1 MGSIQIKKLDQD
13 IHPNQEDGPGH
24 LSKSRMVGPG
34 HSSKSR
40 SWIRTFI
47 EIEEM
52 YTDILP
58 NQGAGPGHSSKS
70 RSWTRT
76 FIEIMQLDPDMHPT
90 YLHNY
95 TATHLHSYASTHLHS
110 YTAIHLQIYTA
121 THLIIYRSTLTF
133 RNARM
138 CSMQGRVEAYS
149 CPGSTI

>member
-1 MGSIQIKKLDQD
+1 MDPDICPNRGWLDLD
-13 IHPNQEDGPGH
+13 IHPNQ
-24 LSKSRMVGPG
+24 KVGPEN
-34 HSSKSR
+34 SSKSR

-76 FIEIMQLDPDMHPT
+76 FLEIMQLDPDMHPT